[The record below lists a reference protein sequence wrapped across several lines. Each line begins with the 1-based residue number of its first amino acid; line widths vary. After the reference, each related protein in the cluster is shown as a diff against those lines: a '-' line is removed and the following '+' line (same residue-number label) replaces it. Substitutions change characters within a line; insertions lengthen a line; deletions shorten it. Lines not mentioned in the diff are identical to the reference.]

1 MIHNLVSVSYP
12 CLSFLL
18 TLNTQKPAVKLP
30 ATAKTLKH
38 KEPTGDTVAEN
49 PSIDVTDMLRQLKEH
64 LPCAKHGG
72 RWCYVSP
79 IDGQHR
85 ELDIFVLTL
94 WAKKIVSSLNIS
106 CVYTGSWGVYS
117 LPTKQL
123 FSSHQTFYILTSPR
137 RNAGRLHLV
146 PVVLRFLCQPP
157 QPFIF
162 ILVTFLSTT
171 YLVIAAATQSY
182 QVYHHSH
189 LSLLVTTMTTVSL
202 STQPSTHFFRTFM
215 LSCP

>member
-1 MIHNLVSVSYP
+1 MNLDPAEAEFGYKFSTDCAGDLPWSLCNEHDLRNAMEHGQGLVQRARTRKIGVMVHNLVSLSYP

-18 TLNTQKPAVKLP
+18 TSNTQKPAVKLP
-30 ATAKTLKH
+30 ATAKTLKR

-49 PSIDVTDMLRQLKEH
+49 ASIDVTDMLRQLKEH
-64 LPCAKHGG
+64 LSCAKHGG

-106 CVYTGSWGVYS
+106 CVYTGSWDVYS

-123 FSSHQTFYILTSPR
+123 FSSHQTFYILTSP
-137 RNAGRLHLV
+137 
-146 PVVLRFLCQPP
+146 
-157 QPFIF
+157 
-162 ILVTFLSTT
+162 
-171 YLVIAAATQSY
+171 
-182 QVYHHSH
+182 
-189 LSLLVTTMTTVSL
+189 
-202 STQPSTHFFRTFM
+202 
-215 LSCP
+215 